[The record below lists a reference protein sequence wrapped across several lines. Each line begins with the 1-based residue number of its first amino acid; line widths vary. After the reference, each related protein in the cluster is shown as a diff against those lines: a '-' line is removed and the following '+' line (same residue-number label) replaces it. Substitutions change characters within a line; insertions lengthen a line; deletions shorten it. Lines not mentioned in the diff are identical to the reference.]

1 MTKIKSL
8 TLENF
13 GPFRGKHKIS
23 FSTDEKRNLTVV
35 RGGYA
40 FSFGPPSI
48 TGGKHFHFST
58 MVSDGI
64 RNALGKNVTKN
75 WSEWFPEHYSM
86 DPKSSVEV
94 EGKAPVINEENDF
107 LYFFKPNRDY
117 DGQETHH
124 PLVVYGDHR
133 LSLVSDPKIEKFVS
147 QKVADEMNNI
157 CLLYTS
163 DAADE

>member
-1 MTKIKSL
+1 MI
-8 TLENF
+8 
-13 GPFRGKHKIS
+13 
-23 FSTDEKRNLTVV
+23 
-35 RGGYA
+35 
-40 FSFGPPSI
+40 
-48 TGGKHFHFST
+48 
-58 MVSDGI
+58 SDGI

-75 WSEWFPEHYSM
+75 WSEWFPEHYCT
-86 DPKSSVEV
+86 DPKSSVEI

-157 CLLYTS
+157 GEKWKFFERKWNKICF
-163 DAADE
+163 